1 MEGGSR
7 MRAAVSD
14 ETKAFMDSLL
24 IREEELN
31 AERTLGVRE
40 VARIYDMTRTPMER
54 YEKRIADIN
63 RLMEIGALKD
73 LNLADRA
80 REQAKAELGP
90 TAFDKLTDEIFG
102 READRV
108 KNLAERMWDDTRTPM
123 EQYQFRLDDINQLL
137 RLGAIDADT
146 AARAQAQAQTTLQG
160 VGAQGPRFGA
170 AMERGSAAAFST
182 IINAQANSAQKI
194 PKQQL
199 TVAKQSLSAQKEIIR
214 KLDPQVVSIPAT

>member
-214 KLDPQVVSIPAT
+214 KLDPQVVSIDRT